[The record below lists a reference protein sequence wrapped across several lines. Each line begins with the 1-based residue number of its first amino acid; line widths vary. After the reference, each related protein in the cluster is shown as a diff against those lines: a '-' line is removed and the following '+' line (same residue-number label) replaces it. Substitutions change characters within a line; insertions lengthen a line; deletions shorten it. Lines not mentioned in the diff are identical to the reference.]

1 MIIII
6 EFIPTWEVFAFIQR
20 KRPSGFVGVVFECQ
34 RVRGFV
40 EHRIR
45 FCLLGKCMA
54 TTNGQTHQDCK

>member
-20 KRPSGFVGVVFECQ
+20 KRPSGFFCVVLECL

-40 EHRIR
+40 EHGIR
-45 FCLLGKCMA
+45 LCDF
-54 TTNGQTHQDCK
+54 

>member
-20 KRPSGFVGVVFECQ
+20 KRPIGLFGVALECQ

-45 FCLLGKCMA
+45 LYDF
-54 TTNGQTHQDCK
+54 